1 MDKLTQCARIKQYMQ
16 EHGSISV
23 AEGFSELHINSL
35 TRRICDL
42 QESGYPIRKARV
54 SYIDRDGH
62 LVRYVRYSM
71 GRRRKN
77 A

>member
-1 MDKLTQCARIKQYMQ
+1 MDKLTQCARIKQYIK

-42 QESGYPIRKARV
+42 QESGYPIKKQRV
-54 SYIDRDGH
+54 SYVGSDGQTI
-62 LVRYVRYSM
+62 RCVRYSR
-71 GRRRKN
+71 GRRHK
-77 A
+77 